1 MKPELMRNAKR
12 ELHFLIVNTIL
23 KYNPTDEDLDE
34 LWEYVENL
42 AKIEKDLK

>member
-1 MKPELMRNAKR
+1 MQPAQMRNAKR
-12 ELHFLIVNTIL
+12 ELHYLIVNTIL